1 MEKVKDDAS
10 WNKGRII
17 AALLLVSVLIIGG
30 IFYKTKVL
38 DINSSPSQESN
49 ILRSVKGTSSESED
63 GNSIKN
69 RFNVNVQEALSKKL
83 QSLKEEVTG
92 LNIVEVASSSPQVQK
107 ILNDIKTLEQ
117 YPVNQAKE
125 ICRQICGL

>member
-1 MEKVKDDAS
+1 MEKANDNVS

-17 AALLLVSVLIIGG
+17 AVLFLASVLIIGG
-30 IFYKTKVL
+30 IIYKTKVL
-38 DINSSPSQESN
+38 DIDLSPSQESN
-49 ILRSVKGTSSESED
+49 ILRSVKGASSESKD
-63 GNSIKN
+63 SNSLKKRLNI
-69 RFNVNVQEALSKKL
+69 NVQEALSEKL
-83 QSLKEEVTG
+83 QSLKKEVTG
-92 LNIVEVASSSPQVQK
+92 LNIVEIASSSPQVQK